1 MLPGQAYPVDE
12 GVFAVEPKY
21 DCEHINSL
29 EVEDALFSEERLVG
43 YFSGHCERCEE
54 REENWV
60 CLSCARLLCSRY
72 VNGHMK
78 EHFTESD
85 DGQHAVALS
94 LLDLSLWCFI
104 CDSYVSSVE
113 SSLMERFHRVKFGEP
128 LPVRSD
134 EAGPSRLHDIGPGED
149 EAFADKFEASL
160 NLKEDNSCYQSRSTI
175 ALNSISLPIKSS
187 CIESQS
193 NKGSKP
199 CKLDSIESLATAL
212 KQGCFSNIVVLIGAG
227 ISTAAGIPDF
237 RTPKTGLYDNLDKYS
252 LPYPTA
258 VFDIS
263 FFRRDPQPF
272 YKVAKELMPTSPQPT
287 LAHRFLVMLNDRR
300 MLRRIYTQNVDS
312 LELAAGIPQSRLV
325 QAHGS
330 MTRAHCIECHAEHP
344 IEKVR
349 EAMKNN
355 QIPVCENCTGVVKP
369 DIVFFG
375 EGLPERF
382 FTLSV
387 NDLRVAD
394 LLLIIGT
401 SLVVMP
407 VAGLPEMVDDQ
418 VPRVLMNKEPS
429 GDIGERPNDLL
440 LLGDC
445 QETISRLSAL
455 CGWQDEIQRQKL

>member
-1 MLPGQAYPVDE
+1 MLPGQAYPVD
-12 GVFAVEPKY
+12 GGIFAVEPKY
-21 DCEHINSL
+21 DCEHINQL
-29 EVEDALFSEERLVG
+29 QLDDALFSEERLVG

-72 VNGHMK
+72 INGHMK
-78 EHFTESD
+78 QHFTESE

-104 CDSYVSSVE
+104 CDSYVSFLE
-113 SSLMERFHRVKFGEP
+113 SSLIQRFHRVKFGES
-128 LPVRSD
+128 LPVRSSNN
-134 EAGPSRLHDIGPGED
+134 EAGPSSLQSFTSGDD
-149 EAFADKFEASL
+149 EAFVDKFDAAL
-160 NLKEDNSCYQSRSTI
+160 NLKEDNSSNFSETESTP
-175 ALNSISLPIKSS
+175 LPDSISVPIKSG
-187 CIESQS
+187 IESQS
-193 NKGSKP
+193 NKGATP
-199 CKLDSIESLATAL
+199 LKLDSVESLADAL
-212 KQGCFSNIVVLIGAG
+212 KQGSFSNIVVLIGAG
-227 ISTAAGIPDF
+227 ISTAA
-237 RTPKTGLYDNLDKYS
+237 DKYS
-252 LPYPTA
+252 LPHPTA
-258 VFDIS
+258 VFDIQ

-272 YKVAKELMPTSPQPT
+272 YKVAKELMPMSLQPT
-287 LAHRFLVMLNDRR
+287 LAHRFLVMLNERR
-300 MLRRIYTQNVDS
+300 MLRRIYTQNVDG
-312 LELAAGIPQSRLV
+312 LELTAGIPPCRLV

-330 MTRAHCIECHAEHP
+330 MSSAHCIECHAEVS
-344 IEKVR
+344 IDKVK
-349 EAMKNN
+349 EAIKDDR
-355 QIPVCENCTGVVKP
+355 IPVCEKCKGVVKP

-407 VAGLPEMVDDQ
+407 VAGLPEMANDQ
-418 VPRVLMNKEPS
+418 VPRVLMNMEPS

-445 QETISRLSAL
+445 QETIKRLSTL
-455 CGWQDEIQRQKL
+455 CGWQNEMQRQKL